1 MKSRLQSASEEL
13 RDKEKLLA
21 QLQSMNKE
29 RVKQE
34 EERRRRAE
42 EERRKGEER
51 EAMRKRRD
59 FI

>member
-51 EAMRKRRD
+51 EAMKKR
-59 FI
+59 